1 MKKLKSFYLTVSLPS
16 EQLKPYEQ
24 EAKERGVT
32 LNRHIANLVE
42 GHGEAVK
49 RAEDAEAKIAETQA
63 AALHFVKNSNRL
75 LGIMFRALRET
86 MPSVRQEK
94 FDVLWHNMASAQ
106 PGEEYDH
113 ARNMVAQF
121 VQIPTERPVEMPQP
135 DYMN

>member
-16 EQLKPYEQ
+16 ERLKPYEQ
-24 EAKERGVT
+24 EAKEQGVT

-42 GHGEAVK
+42 GHGEALNRAQEAEK
-49 RAEDAEAKIAETQA
+49 RIAEVES
-63 AALHFVKNSNRL
+63 AALMQVKGANRL

-86 MPSVRQEK
+86 MPSVRQER
-94 FDVLWHNMASAQ
+94 FDILWQKMASAQ

-121 VQIPTERPVEMPQP
+121 VMIPTEKPAEMPQP